1 MELKCLQKN
10 SAKLVFKV
18 WKSINYWRFDEWS
31 NWIFQ
36 IFFFCCLSCG
46 VNIKMSLAAAASF
59 TWWFTGLDC
68 EGLKECLY
76 LLKILEFFHC
86 LFILK
91 GSSRLMYVL
100 LFVHDNQDLRSR
112 FQVWDCNI
120 FEIMIIM
127 SPKMLLHSITRQ
139 YCSWFWWN
147 SGNIWLYMF

>member
-1 MELKCLQKN
+1 MWTKTQDWDCKIRQWIKSLQKIEQN
-10 SAKLVFKV
+10 LSQ
-18 WKSINYWRFDEWS
+18 KSENRSILWRFDQWA

-86 LFILK
+86 LFIW
-91 GSSRLMYVL
+91 
-100 LFVHDNQDLRSR
+100 LF
-112 FQVWDCNI
+112 I
-120 FEIMIIM
+120 EIMLGSCFIWCFIDPLFK
-127 SPKMLLHSITRQ
+127 SLLVFER
-139 YCSWFWWN
+139 CSLVWT
-147 SGNIWLYMF
+147 I